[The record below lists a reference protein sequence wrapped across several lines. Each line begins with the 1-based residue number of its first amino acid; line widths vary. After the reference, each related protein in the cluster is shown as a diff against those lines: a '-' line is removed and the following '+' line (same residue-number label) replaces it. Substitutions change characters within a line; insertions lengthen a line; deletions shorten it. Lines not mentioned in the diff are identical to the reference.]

1 MEKTTWR
8 KVKVEKNKYVLS
20 RKIAGIFMASFILF
34 IGITSMDI
42 VILTGSTLIAAL
54 LGGIMYLDVK
64 YNLKKFK
71 DEDEVVLDVP
81 EKHKDIDEMFE
92 DDIALNYIT
101 GIEPRLSNYH
111 KDTIGDD

>member
-42 VILTGSTLIAAL
+42 VILAGSTLIAAL

-71 DEDEVVLDVP
+71 DEDEVILDVP
-81 EKHKDIDEMFE
+81 EKHKDINKMFKE
-92 DDIALNYIT
+92 DTASDYADGFIPIW
-101 GIEPRLSNYH
+101 SNY
-111 KDTIGDD
+111 DED